1 MNEDKEGGFLG
12 GTHPP
17 IEPQVRLALPNDPAG
32 QQATAYQQDTGTK
45 RYSAGNRNATRARER
60 RRRTAATASRIH
72 RSGIHR
78 NSSGVDVDVTTGSHA
93 LEAGEHLV
101 LADTQ
106 LLGYR
111 AEVIRRGILVLPD
124 GSLDLVAVHVL
135 DATSDGRLG
144 EGRGGSSQHHSQHRR
159 QQHYLPQL
167 HYLLVN
173 AFRYTPWKTVSFFCA
188 LYVHLLFS
196 ARPTPLLCL
205 PTSAIV
211 RDAASNSLTVS

>member
-60 RRRTAATASRIH
+60 RRRTGAGAGAGASSRLLSILC
-72 RSGIHR
+72 RSSR
-78 NSSGVDVDVTTGSHA
+78 SSGVDVDVTTGGYA

-111 AEVIRRGILVLPD
+111 AEVFRISALVLSEC
-124 GSLDLVAVHVL
+124 SLDLVAVHVL

-159 QQHYLPQL
+159 QQHCFPQL
-167 HYLLVN
+167 DPLLTRFL
-173 AFRYTPWKTVSFFCA
+173 FRKTFFHQFVTESTPVTA
-188 LYVHLLFS
+188 LFS
-196 ARPTPLLCL
+196 F
-205 PTSAIV
+205 S
-211 RDAASNSLTVS
+211 